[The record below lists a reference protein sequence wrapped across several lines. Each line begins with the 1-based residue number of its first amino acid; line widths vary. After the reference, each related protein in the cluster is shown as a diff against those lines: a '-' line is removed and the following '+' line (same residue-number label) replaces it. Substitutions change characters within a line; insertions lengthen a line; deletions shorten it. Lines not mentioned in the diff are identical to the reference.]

1 MKMKEKAK
9 VKTNQ
14 RAKGYVDMYLIL
26 ISKKNFPA
34 YKKIAAQYAKIVIE
48 YGALECREFI
58 GDDLPADKY
67 PALLKATKNEVILTS
82 FVSYLSKAHRNKVNK
97 KVMADERMKKM
108 MNMMPLFD
116 MKKMMYGG
124 FKAFVEL

>member
-1 MKMKEKAK
+1 MKAK
-9 VKTNQ
+9 ESKRV
-14 RAKGYVDMYLIL
+14 KGYVDMYLMVIA
-26 ISKKNFPA
+26 KKNVPA
-34 YKKIAAQYAKIVIE
+34 YKKLAAKYAKLVVE
-48 YGALECREFI
+48 HGALECSEFM

-67 PALLKATKNEVILTS
+67 PALLKLTKNEVIITS
-82 FVSYLSKAHRNKVNK
+82 VVGYLSKAHRNKVNK

-124 FKAFVEL
+124 FKTFVEL

>member
-1 MKMKEKAK
+1 MKAK
-9 VKTNQ
+9 ESKRV
-14 RAKGYVDMYLIL
+14 KGYVDMYLMVIA
-26 ISKKNFPA
+26 KKNVPA
-34 YKKIAAQYAKIVIE
+34 YKKLAAKYAKIVVE
-48 YGALECREFI
+48 YGALECREFM

-67 PALLKATKNEVILTS
+67 PALLKLTKNEVIITS
-82 FVSYLSKAHRNKVNK
+82 VVGYLSKAHRNKVNK

-124 FKAFVEL
+124 FKTFVEL

>member
-1 MKMKEKAK
+1 MKEMVKAK
-9 VKTNQ
+9 TNKS
-14 RAKGYVDMYLIL
+14 AKGYVDAYLMV

-34 YKKIAAQYAKIVIE
+34 YKKIAVQYAKIVVE

-67 PALLKATKNEVILTS
+67 PALLKATKNEVIVTSMVS
-82 FVSYLSKAHRNKVNK
+82 FVSKANRNKVNK

>member
-1 MKMKEKAK
+1 MKAK
-9 VKTNQ
+9 ESKRV
-14 RAKGYVDMYLIL
+14 KGYVDMYLMVIA
-26 ISKKNFPA
+26 KKNVPA
-34 YKKIAAQYAKIVIE
+34 YKKLAAKYAKIVVE
-48 YGALECREFI
+48 YGALECREFM

-67 PALLKATKNEVILTS
+67 PALLKLTKNEVIITS
-82 FVSYLSKAHRNKVNK
+82 VVGYLSKAHRNKVNK

-124 FKAFVEL
+124 FKTFVEF